1 MFEFNGFGQRL
12 QNLRKSKNMTQ
23 GEFAD
28 RLGVTS
34 QAVSKWENEL
44 CYPDITLIPSIA
56 TILGVEVNYLF
67 GYKEQDFKVSSFPK
81 LLGDLPLVHQYKNV
95 ACYSSKE
102 VDFINESGIKFKDG
116 STVELSNRLVVNV
129 GKGEIKLL
137 DGDDA
142 KNTDFSVTSKSFEF
156 GHVDS
161 LDLEVL
167 ANKCEIVRSAD
178 DKCRVH
184 AKGEA
189 RFINSLAVLVQ
200 EGKLSIS
207 FKNRDGLM
215 SQTYQENHVRVE
227 LPCDDGKTMSVRVN
241 GSGELISEIK
251 HFKDGEL
258 NINGSGSVK
267 VHDCDTCRLTIN
279 GSGSIEGKNSG
290 TAHLKINGSGS
301 TDWMTVQKL
310 DVTINGSGEA
320 VVKNA
325 ASANININGSG
336 DVTINHLNCEGE
348 TNLRISGSGAIGIMD
363 GECKKLDIHIK
374 GSGEINAEGLTV
386 QKAAIVIDANGLVT
400 IGRVI
405 DSSIEQIKKKGVI
418 NILKRGNNS

>member
-161 LDLEVL
+161 LIW
-167 ANKCEIVRSAD
+167 KCWRTNAKLCALRMINAGCMRKGKRASLTRWLSWFKKENCRSA
-178 DKCRVH
+178 
-184 AKGEA
+184 
-189 RFINSLAVLVQ
+189 L
-200 EGKLSIS
+200 
-207 FKNRDGLM
+207 
-215 SQTYQENHVRVE
+215 
-227 LPCDDGKTMSVRVN
+227 KT
-241 GSGELISEIK
+241 
-251 HFKDGEL
+251 
-258 NINGSGSVK
+258 
-267 VHDCDTCRLTIN
+267 
-279 GSGSIEGKNSG
+279 G
-290 TAHLKINGSGS
+290 T
-301 TDWMTVQKL
+301 D
-310 DVTINGSGEA
+310 
-320 VVKNA
+320 
-325 ASANININGSG
+325 
-336 DVTINHLNCEGE
+336 
-348 TNLRISGSGAIGIMD
+348 
-363 GECKKLDIHIK
+363 
-374 GSGEINAEGLTV
+374 
-386 QKAAIVIDANGLVT
+386 
-400 IGRVI
+400 
-405 DSSIEQIKKKGVI
+405 
-418 NILKRGNNS
+418 